1 MTKPGRS
8 VATDPGLYTYRDLL
22 LATQLLHTLGL
33 ITPEQVKSSDR
44 LDELAEEWFTHKSTL
59 LSRRQNQF
67 PLEIAPTGQQLLKLY
82 ENMLED
88 YVPCA
93 TTTDLANRFYFLRV
107 GELESRIAEY
117 KTEFHTLLESTD

>member
-67 PLEIAPTGQQLLKLY
+67 PLEIAPTGQQFLKLY

-88 YVPCA
+88 YAPCA

-117 KTEFHTLLESTD
+117 KTEFHTLLESTN

>member
-59 LSRRQNQF
+59 LSRRQDQF
-67 PLEIAPTGQQLLKLY
+67 PFEIAPTGQQLLKLY

-88 YVPCA
+88 YAPCA

-117 KTEFHTLLESTD
+117 KTEFHTLLESTN